1 MDDAAGKGEP
11 DHRFVALGLP
21 AAPSKALTH
30 RVLPCLKT
38 QATMVTEFARRGAG
52 RDYPTADLKKIAAAI
67 LTALEQ
73 SRAELSV
80 ALVGDQEMRPLNAK
94 YRKKNKTTDVL
105 SFPADPSI
113 PSKSALLGDVIISV
127 EQAKCQAKER
137 NHSLKKE
144 MATLLIH
151 GILHLLG
158 YDHERSQRQAKI
170 MVSLEQ
176 KLLGYLCERGLI
188 KL

>member
-1 MDDAAGKGEP
+1 M
-11 DHRFVALGLP
+11 
-21 AAPSKALTH
+21 
-30 RVLPCLKT
+30 T
-38 QATMVTEFARRGAG
+38 QAMMVIEFARRGAG
-52 RDYPTADLKKIAAAI
+52 REYPTADLKEIAASI
-67 LTALEQ
+67 LTAVEQ
-73 SRAELSV
+73 SQAELSV

-105 SFPADPSI
+105 SFSADPGMT
-113 PSKSALLGDVIISV
+113 SKGGLLGDVIISV
-127 EQAKCQAKER
+127 EQAKRQAKER

-144 MATLLIH
+144 MVTLLIH

-170 MVSLEQ
+170 MATLEQ
-176 KLLGYLCERGLI
+176 KLLGHLCERGLI

>member
-1 MDDAAGKGEP
+1 
-11 DHRFVALGLP
+11 
-21 AAPSKALTH
+21 
-30 RVLPCLKT
+30 
-38 QATMVTEFARRGAG
+38 MVIEFARQGAG
-52 RDYPTADLKKIAAAI
+52 KHYPTGGLKKIAASI
-67 LTALEQ
+67 LTVLEQ

-105 SFPADPSI
+105 SFPADPAMH
-113 PSKSALLGDVIISV
+113 SKAALLGDVIISV
-127 EQAKCQAKER
+127 EQARRQAKER

-144 MATLLIH
+144 LVTLLIH

-170 MVSLEQ
+170 MASLEQ
-176 KLLGYLCERGLI
+176 KLLGHLCERGLI

>member
-1 MDDAAGKGEP
+1 M
-11 DHRFVALGLP
+11 
-21 AAPSKALTH
+21 TI
-30 RVLPCLKT
+30 
-38 QATMVTEFARRGAG
+38 EFARRGAG
-52 RDYPTADLKKIAAAI
+52 REYPSANLKKIAASI
-67 LTALEQ
+67 LTAVEQ
-73 SRAELSV
+73 SHAELSV

-105 SFPADPSI
+105 SFPADPSL
-113 PSKSALLGDVIISV
+113 PSEAGLLGDVIISV
-127 EQAKCQAKER
+127 EQAKRQAKER

-144 MATLLIH
+144 MVTLLVH

-170 MVSLEQ
+170 MASLEQ
-176 KLLGYLCERGLI
+176 KLLGQLCERGLI